1 MDDVTSSSSSPSVS
15 VPEEE
20 QKTIATGD
28 EFGDVGGADGAGACG
43 GGLGVGDGVG
53 LVDGGDSFDVDED
66 AGDVDSSADEGASE
80 ELLQFDLPSIVSM
93 DDVLIALRD
102 CSLLSSASSGENLR

>member
-20 QKTIATGD
+20 QQKTLSTGD
-28 EFGDVGGADGAGACG
+28 ECGDGGGADVGGAC
-43 GGLGVGDGVG
+43 GVGDG
-53 LVDGGDSFDVDED
+53 LGGDSFDVVVED
-66 AGDVDSSADEGASE
+66 TGDDSRAAEEGASE

-102 CSLLSSASSGENLR
+102 CSLLSGPSSGEDLR

>member
-15 VPEEE
+15 VPEKE
-20 QKTIATGD
+20 QKRIATGD
-28 EFGDVGGADGAGACG
+28 EFGDVGGADGGGACY
-43 GGLGVGDGVG
+43 GGLGVG

-66 AGDVDSSADEGASE
+66 AGDVDSRADEGGSE

-102 CSLLSSASSGENLR
+102 CSLSSGASSGENLR